1 MKATQVVERE
11 KPQMDSNPD
20 LCVVDEVLPQLS
32 YQANWEMVIM
42 WVDDNLVEDG
52 YIYLLCCAY
61 VVNTWNPRIWSAD

>member
-42 WVDDNLVEDG
+42 
-52 YIYLLCCAY
+52 
-61 VVNTWNPRIWSAD
+61 